1 MNVTLLLILAAG
13 VIGLVAQYFIIQ
25 AAVLSALRQHTM
37 NSTAAVSVVSSVPL
51 RVEAQDADGTI

>member
-1 MNVTLLLILAAG
+1 MDIVTLLVLIAVG
-13 VIGLVAQYFIIQ
+13 VVGLVAQYFIIQ

-51 RVEAQDADGTI
+51 QIAEAAPGS